1 MGQRGLL
8 RTVFVERRTL
18 STVPMALRFR
28 LVPPIRAH
36 FVELECRAQLL
47 WLEDEGL
54 AERLNIARLGLPI
67 TLALQLPLLALQFL
81 LVFVLAQP
89 LLEEGRD
96 GVGDALELLV
106 ALGLGGLEATCD
118 MSPDEGH
125 RDRVGT
131 RAIGVGYAGGGAR
144 LRLDGVE
151 DGFGGE
157 HEGTWRLSSR
167 QARIGHEGAV
177 SRRGEGGVG
186 ARGLGGG
193 GGGRGGTRWWT

>member
-89 LLEEGRD
+89 LLEEGR
-96 GVGDALELLV
+96 
-106 ALGLGGLEATCD
+106 
-118 MSPDEGH
+118 
-125 RDRVGT
+125 
-131 RAIGVGYAGGGAR
+131 Y
-144 LRLDGVE
+144 
-151 DGFGGE
+151 
-157 HEGTWRLSSR
+157 
-167 QARIGHEGAV
+167 
-177 SRRGEGGVG
+177 GVG
-186 ARGLGGG
+186 AASSGSLSASSESLSASALRFTASFHEPVYVE
-193 GGGRGGTRWWT
+193 RRIHAFQ